1 MRKAATRYVDNL
13 CNVADKNFIVQK
25 FTLDIVISYKMHP
38 CNIPYENFM
47 VQKLYPR

>member
-25 FTLDIVISYKMHP
+25 FTLDIVISCKTYP
-38 CNIPYENFM
+38 CNTPYENFM
-47 VQKLYPR
+47 IHKFYPR